1 MPENYQPF
9 VVLFIL
15 FITFLCI
22 YMEWLKPAV
31 SFLLAVLIFTITDI
45 LGSKDVLAGFSNE
58 SIIVIIL
65 LIIITAG
72 LRKNFRM
79 EALFDAVFKR
89 AKTYRNFLFRMMTQ
103 VALLSAFINNT
114 PVVALMTP
122 YVFDY
127 GRKNNI
133 APSKLLIPLS
143 FAAILGGMIT
153 LIGTST
159 TLVLNGFLMEADIT
173 ELLLTDLLIIGSLV
187 TLTGI
192 LFIVFLGHRLLPN
205 YMDSI
210 QDFSKNQR
218 EYLIETRLMDKSPL
232 INKTVV
238 EGGLRN
244 LQGVYLVEIQRK
256 NRIISP
262 VYPGEM
268 IQEKDILFFAG
279 DTKDIMD
286 LVSTGKGLVLPENAN
301 DYHQDKM
308 DVIEAVISNNSSIIG
323 KSVKESGFR
332 NRYDSAIVAIHRNG
346 ERISGKIGDI
356 VLKPSDVLLLYA
368 GNDFYNRV
376 EIYRDL
382 FVINKVRQIAE
393 PGRKKYY
400 ALALIVAF
408 AAVLFITKGLSLF
421 PSLLIIFTIMI
432 GFGLISVQDIRRELD
447 FSLIGILVMS
457 LAIGQAMIQSGAGM
471 MIAEWMISIF
481 QPIGKTAILLGLILV
496 TTLLTSLI
504 SNVGAISIAFPIA
517 LGISESLN
525 MNGMPYFLG
534 ITYAASAAFITPFG
548 YQTNLLIYGPGGY
561 NLRDFVRI
569 GVPVAAVY
577 LTIAFFSILLLYREV
592 FLG

>member
-1 MPENYQPF
+1 
-9 VVLFIL
+9 
-15 FITFLCI
+15 
-22 YMEWLKPAV
+22 
-31 SFLLAVLIFTITDI
+31 
-45 LGSKDVLAGFSNE
+45 
-58 SIIVIIL
+58 
-65 LIIITAG
+65 
-72 LRKNFRM
+72 
-79 EALFDAVFKR
+79 
-89 AKTYRNFLFRMMTQ
+89 
-103 VALLSAFINNT
+103 LS
-114 PVVALMTP
+114 
-122 YVFDY
+122 
-127 GRKNNI
+127 
-133 APSKLLIPLS
+133 
-143 FAAILGGMIT
+143 
-153 LIGTST
+153 
-159 TLVLNGFLMEADIT
+159 
-173 ELLLTDLLIIGSLV
+173 
-187 TLTGI
+187 
-192 LFIVFLGHRLLPN
+192 
-205 YMDSI
+205 
-210 QDFSKNQR
+210 
-218 EYLIETRLMDKSPL
+218 
-232 INKTVV
+232 
-238 EGGLRN
+238 
-244 LQGVYLVEIQRK
+244 
-256 NRIISP
+256 
-262 VYPGEM
+262 
-268 IQEKDILFFAG
+268 
-279 DTKDIMD
+279 
-286 LVSTGKGLVLPENAN
+286 STGKGLVLPENAN